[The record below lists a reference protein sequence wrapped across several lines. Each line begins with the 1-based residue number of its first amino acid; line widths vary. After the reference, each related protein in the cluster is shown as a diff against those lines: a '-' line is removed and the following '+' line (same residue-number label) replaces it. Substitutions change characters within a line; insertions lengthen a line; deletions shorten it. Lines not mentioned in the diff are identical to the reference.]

1 MKYEKPVMKI
11 KELVA
16 MGFPKEM
23 LMNAYRYPGQRFAQK
38 IDARQKNS
46 PIVFDTEEFD
56 KWRLKMLQTEN
67 KSIMRG

>member
-38 IDARQKNS
+38 IDPAKKNS
-46 PIVFDTEEFD
+46 PIVFNTEEFD
-56 KWRLKMLQTEN
+56 KWLRRRQKTEN
-67 KSIMRG
+67 KSIERG

>member
-1 MKYEKPVMKI
+1 MKYEKQVMKI

-38 IDARQKNS
+38 IDPAKKNS
-46 PIVFDTEEFD
+46 PIVFNTEEFD
-56 KWRLKMLQTEN
+56 KWLRRRQKTEN
-67 KSIMRG
+67 KSIERG

>member
-38 IDARQKNS
+38 IDPAKKNS
-46 PIVFDTEEFD
+46 PIVFNTEEFD
-56 KWRLKMLQTEN
+56 KWLRRRQKTEN
-67 KSIMRG
+67 NSIVRE